1 MRLYD
6 NDFLSRLINSSG
18 FFIWMGRKT
27 LFFIELRK
35 NEEADIMVELKK
47 TEKINTIMPVYL
59 ILLGIQKDLKRLADG
74 LEVVNPEN
82 KEYYIDLQTKCE
94 KTIEE
99 IYMDAQAIKEKI
111 KGM

>member
-1 MRLYD
+1 
-6 NDFLSRLINSSG
+6 
-18 FFIWMGRKT
+18 
-27 LFFIELRK
+27 
-35 NEEADIMVELKK
+35 MVELKK

-82 KEYYIDLQTKCE
+82 KEYYIDLQVKCE

-99 IYMDAQAIKEKI
+99 IHTNAQTIKEKI
-111 KGM
+111 KGMQ